1 MARRVYWFS
10 IRGRGR
16 MSRIHIVDEA
26 RSGEVFLPTAAGT
39 IATEQFVTLCGQRPH
54 WSPIALPNR
63 YKVTCRRCM
72 AIRTAREE

>member
-1 MARRVYWFS
+1 MTDPAKL
-10 IRGRGR
+10 
-16 MSRIHIVDEA
+16 A

-54 WSPIALPNR
+54 WSPIALPDR

-72 AIRTAREE
+72 VIRTAREE

>member
-26 RSGEVFLPTAAGT
+26 RSGEVFHTTAAGT
-39 IATEQFVTLCGQRPH
+39 IAIEQFVTLCGQRPH
-54 WSPIALPNR
+54 WSPIALPDR

-72 AIRTAREE
+72 AIRAAREE